1 MLGPR
6 QNRIRLVDNL
16 IKGVCLMSTGNWIL
30 IGLVVLLILIVVFAK
45 FYQKSSKDVAFVRT
59 GLFGERVVL
68 TGGKLAIPI
77 VHHVTPVNMNTMRLD
92 ITRAKENA
100 LITKDRM
107 RADIHAVFYVHVV
120 GTQAGVAMAAQTLG
134 ARTLNPQAIQ
144 DLLKG
149 KFVDALRTA
158 AAEMD
163 LDDLHEKGRDYV
175 KRVRDLVEDV
185 VTKNGLELESVSL
198 SSMDQTSKEFFN
210 PANTFD
216 AVGLIKI
223 TNEIEDSR
231 KKRNEI
237 EKTTELKIQR
247 TNLEAEVK
255 SFDVKR
261 ESEYARLGAEKDIA
275 ERRAEH
281 EAEIAQVQ
289 AERRSEAAEAGIV
302 ETEKVEK
309 LRLASERTV
318 AQQRIV
324 MEQKVREAE
333 IDKSKSLEKAEIERR
348 QVVEIAKE
356 ESTIGL
362 LEKQKERALAEL
374 SVHQATADSASAE
387 ESVNTAREMA
397 RAEREKS
404 ITLVKAHRV
413 AEEKAIAIRL
423 AAQAE
428 KSAANDHAA
437 AIEIVANGEAVAE
450 RVKLLA
456 EAEGR
461 QKINEAANLLSSEQV
476 SMQVKMSVIQQL
488 PEIIRESVKPLGNID
503 SIKIVDVNGVGINGN
518 GSVVVDGGDG
528 MASGSSD
535 GHLVDKVVSGAL
547 KYRTQAPILDGL
559 LYEVGLTDS
568 QGSGLSELVTG
579 KSSLL
584 SKIIPDKK

>member
-1 MLGPR
+1 
-6 QNRIRLVDNL
+6 
-16 IKGVCLMSTGNWIL
+16 MSVGNWIL

-68 TGGKLAIPI
+68 TGGKLSIPI
-77 VHHVTPVNMNTMRLD
+77 VHQVTPVNMNTLRLD
-92 ITRAKENA
+92 ITRAKESA
-100 LITKDRM
+100 LITRDRM
-107 RADIHAVFYVHVV
+107 RADVHAVFYVHVV
-120 GTQAGVAMAAQTLG
+120 GTKAGVAMAAQTLG

-163 LDDLHEKGRDYV
+163 LDDLHEKGGEYV
-175 KRVRDLVEDV
+175 ERVRGLVEDV
-185 VTKNGLELESVSL
+185 VTKNGLELEAVSL

-210 PANTFD
+210 PGNTFD
-216 AVGLIKI
+216 AVGLVKI
-223 TNEIEDSR
+223 TSETEESR

-237 EKTTELKIQR
+237 EKSTELKIQR
-247 TNLEAEVK
+247 TNLEAEEK

-261 ESEYARLGAEKDIA
+261 DSEYARLGAEKDIA
-275 ERRAEH
+275 QRRAEQDS
-281 EAEIAQVQ
+281 EIAQVQ
-289 AERRSEAAEAGIV
+289 AERRAEAAEAGIV
-302 ETEKVEK
+302 EAEKVEQLK
-309 LRLASERTV
+309 LASEKTISE
-318 AQQRIV
+318 QRIV

-333 IDKSKSLEKAEIERR
+333 IDKSKALEKAEIERK
-348 QVVEIAKE
+348 QVLETAKE
-356 ESTIGL
+356 ESNIAL

-374 SVHQATADSASAE
+374 SAHEAEANSARAE
-387 ESVNTAREMA
+387 EHISTAREMA

-404 ITLVKAHRV
+404 VTLVKANRV
-413 AEEKAIAIRL
+413 AEEKAIAVRL
-423 AAQAE
+423 AAEAE
-428 KSAANDHAA
+428 KAAANDRAA

-488 PEIIRESVKPLGNID
+488 PEIIKQSVKPVENID
-503 SIKIVDVNGVGINGN
+503 SIKIVDVNGMGINGN
-518 GSVVVDGGDG
+518 GSASVAGGDG
-528 MASGSSD
+528 VVSGSGD
-535 GHLVDKVVSGAL
+535 GHLIDKAVSGAL
-547 KYRTQAPILDGL
+547 KYRAQAPILDGL
-559 LYEVGLTDS
+559 LHEVGLTDS
-568 QGSGLSELVTG
+568 EAGGLSELVTG

-584 SKIIPDKK
+584 SKGIPAKKS

>member
-1 MLGPR
+1 
-6 QNRIRLVDNL
+6 
-16 IKGVCLMSTGNWIL
+16 
-30 IGLVVLLILIVVFAK
+30 
-45 FYQKSSKDVAFVRT
+45 
-59 GLFGERVVL
+59 
-68 TGGKLAIPI
+68 
-77 VHHVTPVNMNTMRLD
+77 
-92 ITRAKENA
+92 
-100 LITKDRM
+100 
-107 RADIHAVFYVHVV
+107 
-120 GTQAGVAMAAQTLG
+120 MAAQTLG

-163 LDDLHEKGRDYV
+163 LDDLHEKGREYV
-175 KRVRDLVEDV
+175 ERVRGLVEDV

-223 TNEIEDSR
+223 TSETEESR

-237 EKTTELKIQR
+237 EKSTELKIQR

-275 ERRAEH
+275 QRRAEH
-281 EAEIAQVQ
+281 DSDIAQVQ

-302 ETEKVEK
+302 EAEKVEK
-309 LRLASERTV
+309 LRLESEKIISE
-318 AQQRIV
+318 QRIV

-333 IDKSKSLEKAEIERR
+333 IDKSKALEKAEIERK
-348 QVVEIAKE
+348 QVLEIAKE
-356 ESTIGL
+356 ESNIRL

-374 SVHQATADSASAE
+374 SAHQASASSATAE
-387 ESVNTAREMA
+387 ESISTARGIA

-404 ITLVKAHRV
+404 VTLVNANRV
-413 AEEKAIAIRL
+413 AEEKAIAVRL
-423 AAQAE
+423 AAEAE
-428 KSAANDHAA
+428 KAAANDHAA

-456 EAEGR
+456 VAEGR

-488 PEIIRESVKPLGNID
+488 PEIIRESVKPVENIE
-503 SIKIVDVNGVGINGN
+503 SIKIVDVNGMGINGN
-518 GSVVVDGGDG
+518 GSPSVDGGDG
-528 MASGSSD
+528 MASRSGD
-535 GHLVDKVVSGAL
+535 GHLIDKVVTGAL

-559 LYEVGLTDS
+559 LHEVGLTDTED
-568 QGSGLSELVTG
+568 GGLSELVTG

-584 SKIIPDKK
+584 SKIIPSRK

>member
-1 MLGPR
+1 
-6 QNRIRLVDNL
+6 
-16 IKGVCLMSTGNWIL
+16 MSVGNWIL

-68 TGGKLAIPI
+68 TGGKLSIPI
-77 VHHVTPVNMNTMRLD
+77 VHQVTPVNMNTMRLD
-92 ITRAKENA
+92 ITREKENA

-107 RADIHAVFYVHVV
+107 RADVHAVFYVHVV
-120 GTQAGVAMAAQTLG
+120 GTKAGVAMAAQTLG

-158 AAEMD
+158 AAEMN
-163 LDDLHEKGRDYV
+163 LDDLHEKGREYV
-175 KRVRDLVEDV
+175 ERVRELVEDV

-223 TNEIEDSR
+223 TSETEESR

-237 EKTTELKIQR
+237 EKSTELKIQR

-275 ERRAEH
+275 QRRAEH
-281 EAEIAQVQ
+281 DSDIAQVQ

-302 ETEKVEK
+302 EAEKVEK
-309 LRLASERTV
+309 LRLESEKTISE
-318 AQQRIV
+318 QRIV
-324 MEQKVREAE
+324 MEQKIREAE
-333 IDKSKSLEKAEIERR
+333 IDKSKALEKSEIERKY
-348 QVVEIAKE
+348 VLEIAKE
-356 ESTIGL
+356 ESNIGL

-374 SVHQATADSASAE
+374 SVHEAAADSASAE
-387 ESVNTAREMA
+387 EGISTAREMA

-404 ITLVKAHRV
+404 VTLVKANRV
-413 AEEKAIAIRL
+413 AEEKAIAVRL
-423 AAQAE
+423 AAEAE

-437 AIEIVANGEAVAE
+437 AIEIIANGEAIAE

-476 SMQVKMSVIQQL
+476 SMQVKMSVIQRL
-488 PEIIRESVKPLGNID
+488 PEIIRESVKPVENID
-503 SIKIVDVNGVGINGN
+503 SIKIIDVNGMGINGN
-518 GSVVVDGGDG
+518 GPVSGNGGDRV
-528 MASGSSD
+528 ASGSGD

-559 LYEVGLTDS
+559 LHQVGLTDS
-568 QGSGLSELVTG
+568 EDSGLSELVTG

-584 SKIIPDKK
+584 SKVIQAKK

>member
-1 MLGPR
+1 
-6 QNRIRLVDNL
+6 
-16 IKGVCLMSTGNWIL
+16 MSVGNWIL
-30 IGLVVLLILIVVFAK
+30 IGLVVLLILIIVFAK

-68 TGGKLAIPI
+68 TGGKLSIPI
-77 VHHVTPVNMNTMRLD
+77 VHQVTPVNMNTMRLD

-107 RADIHAVFYVHVV
+107 RADVHAVFYVHVV
-120 GTQAGVAMAAQTLG
+120 GTAAGVAMAAQTLG

-163 LDDLHEKGRDYV
+163 LDDLHEKGREYV
-175 KRVRDLVEDV
+175 ERVRGLVEDV

-223 TNEIEDSR
+223 TSETEESR

-237 EKTTELKIQR
+237 EKSTELKIQR

-275 ERRAEH
+275 QRRAEH
-281 EAEIAQVQ
+281 DSDIAQVQ

-302 ETEKVEK
+302 EAEKVEK
-309 LRLASERTV
+309 LRLESEKIISE
-318 AQQRIV
+318 QRIV

-333 IDKSKSLEKAEIERR
+333 IDKSKALEKAEIERK
-348 QVVEIAKE
+348 QVLEIAKE
-356 ESTIGL
+356 ESNIRL

-374 SVHQATADSASAE
+374 SAHQASASSATAE
-387 ESVNTAREMA
+387 ESISTARGIA

-404 ITLVKAHRV
+404 VTLVNANRV
-413 AEEKAIAIRL
+413 AEEKAIAVRL
-423 AAQAE
+423 AAEAE
-428 KSAANDHAA
+428 KAAANDHAA

-456 EAEGR
+456 VAEGR

-488 PEIIRESVKPLGNID
+488 PEIIRESVKPVENIE
-503 SIKIVDVNGVGINGN
+503 SIKIVDVNGMGINGN
-518 GSVVVDGGDG
+518 GSPSVDGGDG
-528 MASGSSD
+528 MASRSGD
-535 GHLVDKVVSGAL
+535 GHLIDKVVTGAL

-559 LYEVGLTDS
+559 LHEVGLTDTED
-568 QGSGLSELVTG
+568 GGLSELVTG

-584 SKIIPDKK
+584 SKIIPSRK

>member
-1 MLGPR
+1 
-6 QNRIRLVDNL
+6 
-16 IKGVCLMSTGNWIL
+16 MSAGNWIL

-302 ETEKVEK
+302 ETETVEK
-309 LRLASERTV
+309 LRLTSEQTV
-318 AQQRIV
+318 TQQRIV

-374 SVHQATADSASAE
+374 SVHQAEADSASAE

-503 SIKIVDVNGVGINGN
+503 SIKIVDVNGVGINSS
-518 GSVVVDGGDG
+518 GSNVVDGGDG
-528 MASGSSD
+528 MTSGSSD
-535 GHLVDKVVSGAL
+535 GNLIDKVVSGAL

-559 LYEVGLTDS
+559 LHEVGLTDS
-568 QGSGLSELVTG
+568 QGSGLSDLVTG
-579 KSSLL
+579 KSPLS
-584 SKIIPDKK
+584 SKIIPEKK

>member
-1 MLGPR
+1 
-6 QNRIRLVDNL
+6 
-16 IKGVCLMSTGNWIL
+16 MSAGNWIL
-30 IGLVVLLILIVVFAK
+30 IGLVVFLILIVVFAK

-302 ETEKVEK
+302 ETETVEK
-309 LRLASERTV
+309 LRLTSEQTV
-318 AQQRIV
+318 TQQRIV

-374 SVHQATADSASAE
+374 SVHQAEADSASAE
-387 ESVNTAREMA
+387 ESVQYCTR
-397 RAEREKS
+397 
-404 ITLVKAHRV
+404 
-413 AEEKAIAIRL
+413 
-423 AAQAE
+423 
-428 KSAANDHAA
+428 
-437 AIEIVANGEAVAE
+437 
-450 RVKLLA
+450 
-456 EAEGR
+456 
-461 QKINEAANLLSSEQV
+461 
-476 SMQVKMSVIQQL
+476 
-488 PEIIRESVKPLGNID
+488 
-503 SIKIVDVNGVGINGN
+503 N
-518 GSVVVDGGDG
+518 GS
-528 MASGSSD
+528 S
-535 GHLVDKVVSGAL
+535 
-547 KYRTQAPILDGL
+547 
-559 LYEVGLTDS
+559 
-568 QGSGLSELVTG
+568 
-579 KSSLL
+579 
-584 SKIIPDKK
+584 